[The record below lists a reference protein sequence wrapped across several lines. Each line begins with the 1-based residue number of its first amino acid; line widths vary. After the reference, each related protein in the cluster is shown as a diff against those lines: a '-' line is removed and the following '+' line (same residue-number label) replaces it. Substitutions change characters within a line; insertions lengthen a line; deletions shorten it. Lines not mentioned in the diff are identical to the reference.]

1 MKAVPHSAGSAP
13 PRHPVPAGACDAH
26 LHVLDSRFPGAKPVA
41 GMTLADYR
49 LLQGRLGTTRAVLVQ
64 AKHHGTDPACLL
76 DALAQLGADGRGIAV
91 LPTGTPAVEFRR
103 LDAAGVRG
111 VRLSLW
117 NPADAPLALADLAPM
132 AARVAPLGWH
142 LQLHLTAAQILEAA
156 GTLAALPC
164 PLVFDHM
171 ARLPPEE
178 GPDHPAFAVVAR
190 LMQAGRAWV
199 KLSGAY
205 LNTRSSAPYPEAGRM
220 ARAFLREAPERL
232 VWGSDWP
239 HVTEAHKPDDAN
251 LLDLLAEWAGS
262 ATLTDRILVDNPATL
277 YGFA

>member
-1 MKAVPHSAGSAP
+1 MTMVPHSAGIAP
-13 PRHPVPAGACDAH
+13 PRYQVPAGACDAH
-26 LHVLDSRFPGAKPVA
+26 LHVLDNRFPGAGRVT
-41 GMTLADYR
+41 GMALADYH
-49 LLQGRLGTTRAVLVQ
+49 LLQRRLGTTRAVLVQ

-76 DALAQLGADGRGIAV
+76 DALAQLGPDGRGVAV
-91 LPTGTPAVEFRR
+91 LPLDTPDAEFRR

-111 VRLSLW
+111 LRLSLW

-142 LQLHLTAAQILEAA
+142 LQLHLTAAQILDAA
-156 GTLAALPC
+156 DTLTTLPC

-171 ARLPPEE
+171 ARLPPEA

-190 LMQAGRAWV
+190 LLQAGRAWV

-205 LNTRSSAPYPEAGRM
+205 LNTRSGPPYPEAGRM

-239 HVTEAHKPDDAN
+239 HVTEAHKPDDAL

-262 ATLTDRILVDNPATL
+262 AAATDRILVANPATL

>member
-1 MKAVPHSAGSAP
+1 MTAAPHSAGTAP

-26 LHVLDSRFPGAKPVA
+26 LHVLDNRFPGAAPVS

-49 LLQGRLGTTRAVLVQ
+49 LLQRRIGTSRAVLVQ
-64 AKHHGTDPACLL
+64 AKHHGTDPAALL
-76 DALAQLGADGRGIAV
+76 DALAQLGPDGRGIAV
-91 LPTGTPAVEFRR
+91 LPPGAPDEEFRR
-103 LDAAGVRG
+103 LNDAGVRG
-111 VRLSLW
+111 LRLSLW
-117 NPADAPLALADLAPM
+117 NPADAPLSLADLAPL

-156 GTLAALPC
+156 DVLAALPC
-164 PLVFDHM
+164 PVVFDHM

-190 LMQAGRAWV
+190 LLQSGRAWA

-205 LNTRSSAPYPEAGRM
+205 LNTRSGPPYPEAGRI
-220 ARAFLREAPERL
+220 ARAFIAEAPERL

-239 HVTEAHKPDDAN
+239 HVTEPHKPDDAL
-251 LLDLLAEWAGS
+251 LLDLLADWAGPR
-262 ATLTDRILVDNPATL
+262 LTDRILVDNPATL